1 MSKIITRKGLE
12 KITEELNH
20 MLQVERPSA
29 CQFVEDTRP
38 IGVVEDNP
46 EYLQAIENQDRVE
59 RRIAELREILSDCVL
74 FNPQM
79 IKPNKVSFGATVEI
93 INEDTNDIKKYTIVS
108 IYESDVS
115 KGYISVECPLV
126 KSMLGCTIGEEFY
139 FGDYCYIVNNITYS
153 L

>member
-20 MLQVERPSA
+20 LLQVERPSA

-46 EYLQAIENQDRVE
+46 EYLQAIANQDRVE
-59 RRIAELREILSDCVL
+59 RRIAELREMLSDCVL

-79 IKPNKVSFGATVEI
+79 IKPTVVSFGATVEI

-126 KSMLGCTIGEEFY
+126 KSMLGCTTGEEFY

>member
-46 EYLQAIENQDRVE
+46 EYLQAIANQDRVE

-79 IKPNKVSFGATVEI
+79 IKPDKVSFGATVEI

-126 KSMLGCTIGEEFY
+126 KSMLGCTTGEEFY